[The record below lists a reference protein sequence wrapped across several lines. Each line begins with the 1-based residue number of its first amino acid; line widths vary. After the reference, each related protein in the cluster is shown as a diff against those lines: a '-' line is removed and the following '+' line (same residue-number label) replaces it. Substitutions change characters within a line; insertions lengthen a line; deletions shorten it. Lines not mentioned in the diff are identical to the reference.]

1 MKSATGHSKIK
12 YNQMKK
18 PQPAKVVRSL
28 GKTIAEHCRKIPGG
42 FDVEHIHDLRVAYK
56 KMRSFLRLLQEDGR
70 PVKMPDDIKMIYR
83 SCGTVRDMQLI
94 IERLREWKEIIPGF
108 LKGIHHDLFQ
118 AKELLVIHIED
129 TSISKSIKELVD
141 DLPATVSEDM
151 VKRFIQRKV
160 ATIHVLLLAL
170 EHEEELHAIRKA
182 LKDLVYVKK
191 ILETTLKYEYAFP
204 EWKDDKKLEELTT
217 MLGDLNDQHIALSFL
232 NEERIQ
238 QAPVEEQSA
247 LQQLLT
253 QWELSKKQAQQTAM
267 QEVRSLQEFFQV

>member
-1 MKSATGHSKIK
+1 MR
-12 YNQMKK
+12 K

-42 FDVEHIHDLRVAYK
+42 FDVEDIHDLRVAYK
-56 KMRSFLRLLQEDGR
+56 KLRSFLRLMQGDDR
-70 PVKMPDDIKMIYR
+70 NVKMPDEIKVIYR

-129 TSISKSIKELVD
+129 TSISKTIKELMD
-141 DLPATVSEDM
+141 ELPPTVTEEM
-151 VKRFIQRKV
+151 LKRFIQRKV

-191 ILETTLKYEYAFP
+191 ILETELKYDYAFP
-204 EWKDDKKLEELTT
+204 EWQDDNKLEELTT
-217 MLGDLNDQHIALSFL
+217 MLGDLNDQYIALSFL
-232 NEERIQ
+232 NEERMQ
-238 QAPVEEQSA
+238 QAPLEEQTA
-247 LQQLLT
+247 LQQLLA
-253 QWELSKKQAQQTAM
+253 QWKLSKEQAQQTAM
-267 QEVRSLQEFFQV
+267 QEVRSLQGFFQV